1 MGHSLPQLIQRL
13 NRLDMIILNVSG
25 NITADAT
32 VKTINGVT
40 VTSFTIASNT
50 RYKTKNGTVT
60 EEVNFIRCAIWN
72 KPELAAL
79 LNKGRG
85 INATGKFKPNYWND
99 DKGVRQI
106 SLDMRVSFFQ
116 LFGSNKKSSNTET
129 FVVPSAPVTDEE
141 ANAIEKDLP
150 F

>member
-1 MGHSLPQLIQRL
+1 
-13 NRLDMIILNVSG
+13 MIIINVSG

-32 VKTINGVT
+32 VKTINGAT

-50 RYKTKNGTVT
+50 RYKTKSGTVT

-72 KPELAAL
+72 KPEVAAL

-106 SLDMRVSFFQ
+106 TLEMRVSFFQ
-116 LFGSNKKSSNTET
+116 LFGSNKKNTNDTET
-129 FVVPSAPVTDEE
+129 FIVPSAPITDEE